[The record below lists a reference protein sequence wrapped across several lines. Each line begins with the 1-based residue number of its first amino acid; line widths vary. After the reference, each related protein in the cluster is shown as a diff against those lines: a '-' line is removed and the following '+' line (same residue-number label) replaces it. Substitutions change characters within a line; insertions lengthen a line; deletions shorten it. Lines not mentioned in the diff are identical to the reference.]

1 MVNLFTFNDL
11 ALLKVLQIYY
21 TYTKDQ
27 ILKTL
32 QLAFITTVKVTIRNF
47 SDNSN
52 VIKLYI
58 NLINYH

>member
-32 QLAFITTVKVTIRNF
+32 KLAFITTVKVTIRNF